1 MFLLSVYT
9 SKKFKLLTR
18 IYIYVCVC
26 VCIYSTG
33 REIAPNRGA
42 NVTKFFTLATKS
54 WKLVAKLA
62 GELKRFAN
70 INPRQTS
77 SFSLFS
83 KRSKC
88 ISIDD
93 YTPSWI

>member
-26 VCIYSTG
+26 VCVYSTG

-42 NVTKFFTLATKS
+42 NATKFFTLATKS
-54 WKLVAKLA
+54 
-62 GELKRFAN
+62 
-70 INPRQTS
+70 
-77 SFSLFS
+77 
-83 KRSKC
+83 
-88 ISIDD
+88 
-93 YTPSWI
+93 

>member
-54 WKLVAKLA
+54 
-62 GELKRFAN
+62 
-70 INPRQTS
+70 
-77 SFSLFS
+77 
-83 KRSKC
+83 
-88 ISIDD
+88 
-93 YTPSWI
+93 